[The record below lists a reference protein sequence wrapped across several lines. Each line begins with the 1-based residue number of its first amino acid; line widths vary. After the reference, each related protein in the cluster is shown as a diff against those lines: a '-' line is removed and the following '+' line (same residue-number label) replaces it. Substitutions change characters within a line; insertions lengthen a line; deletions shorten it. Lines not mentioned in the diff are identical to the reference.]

1 MEERMRS
8 VCCCDSSSDLTL
20 WYLLRGRV
28 LGLGA
33 AAWAFV
39 RAEEGEAEGRAEGSG
54 WREVV
59 APLEKPLEVLL
70 ARLALLLRARADPLA
85 QRLELLLLPVQQ
97 LALRAQRL
105 LLPLLLG
112 RRAGARCGARG

>member
-1 MEERMRS
+1 MGSALRLGPLFGLRRARLR
-8 VCCCDSSSDLTL
+8 VG
-20 WYLLRGRV
+20 LRGQV
-28 LGLGA
+28 G
-33 AAWAFV
+33 
-39 RAEEGEAEGRAEGSG
+39 GRL
-54 WREVV
+54 

-70 ARLALLLRARADPLA
+70 ARLALLLSAGADPLA

-112 RRAGARCGARG
+112 RRAGVRCGARG

>member
-1 MEERMRS
+1 MRS

-20 WYLLRGRV
+20 WYLLRGGV

-105 LLPLLLG
+105 LLPLLRR
-112 RRAGARCGARG
+112 RRAGVRCGARG

>member
-1 MEERMRS
+1 MRS

-33 AAWAFV
+33 AAWAFA

-97 LALRAQRL
+97 LALCAQRL

-112 RRAGARCGARG
+112 RRAGARCGAKG

>member
-1 MEERMRS
+1 M
-8 VCCCDSSSDLTL
+8 
-20 WYLLRGRV
+20 
-28 LGLGA
+28 
-33 AAWAFV
+33 
-39 RAEEGEAEGRAEGSG
+39 
-54 WREVV
+54 

-112 RRAGARCGARG
+112 RRAGARRGARG

>member
-1 MEERMRS
+1 M
-8 VCCCDSSSDLTL
+8 
-20 WYLLRGRV
+20 
-28 LGLGA
+28 
-33 AAWAFV
+33 
-39 RAEEGEAEGRAEGSG
+39 
-54 WREVV
+54 

-97 LALRAQRL
+97 LALRAQGL

-112 RRAGARCGARG
+112 PGQGCGVGLGGRVGPVLTPLPRTPPIPVRVRVRVR